1 MSTPIDD
8 QPKMAILSRPHTR
21 RKKGGGSCL
30 ESAPR
35 AFEAAGTRSHCN
47 VQVTSVQHGFG
58 TSSGPTLGPH
68 FATHLGTH
76 FGTPKCLH
84 IGAPEALPDGYCSEM
99 KEDEVLAS
107 SALAL
112 SIRPRCN
119 LTAKTQV
126 FLKILTFTLFPRSLI
141 YLLSRNLK
149 KAFKIN
155 L

>member
-1 MSTPIDD
+1 
-8 QPKMAILSRPHTR
+8 MA
-21 RKKGGGSCL
+21 
-30 ESAPR
+30 SAPLR
-35 AFEAAGTRSHCN
+35 DRFWDPEM
-47 VQVTSVQHGFG
+47 
-58 TSSGPTLGPH
+58 P
-68 FATHLGTH
+68 
-76 FGTPKCLH
+76 H
-84 IGAPEALPDGYCSEM
+84 IGAPEALPDEYCSET

-126 FLKILTFTLFPRSLI
+126 FLKIITFTLFPRSLI

-149 KAFKIN
+149 KAFKIS